1 MNALPLHID
10 GGTAVPLTEQIG
22 SQIEA
27 MIRSRRVLAGAK
39 LPSIRQLA
47 ADQRISRFPVI
58 EAYDRLASRG
68 LVQPRHG
75 SGFYVASHIEDV
87 GHTPG
92 GCDPRLAEEESNQI
106 LQQFNYPGETL

>member
-10 GGTAVPLTEQIG
+10 GGTGVPLTEQIVN
-22 SQIEA
+22 QVEA

-47 ADQRISRFPVI
+47 AEQRISRFPVI

-68 LVQPRHG
+68 LIQPKHG
-75 SGFYVASHIEDV
+75 SGFYVANHVDERD
-87 GHTPG
+87 
-92 GCDPRLAEEESNQI
+92 SNA
-106 LQQFNYPGETL
+106 